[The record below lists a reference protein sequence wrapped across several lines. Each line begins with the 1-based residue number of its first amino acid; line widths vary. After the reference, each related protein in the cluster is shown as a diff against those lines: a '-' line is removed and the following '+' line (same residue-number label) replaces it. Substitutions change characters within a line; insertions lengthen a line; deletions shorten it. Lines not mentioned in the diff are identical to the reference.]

1 MATKKSRFAAI
12 ATAEVYESGKFF
24 ELGEHEVEIEKVILK
39 NTRKSGEQMIFET
52 RVLASKNPDGTE
64 CAALGQKRTIM
75 VSMQKTDTAFNNL
88 LEIVAAL
95 FGVDKGDKEKIHA
108 IRENAADIL
117 DDAVDEDTDNEN
129 AQVLKGYR
137 AHVSC
142 VPYTTKP
149 APGAPNGK
157 EITLCRWSPVSA
169 EFGPSDPSER
179 KAA

>member
-24 ELGEHEVEIEKVILK
+24 ELGEFEVEIEKVLLK
-39 NTRKSGEQMIFET
+39 QTRKSGEQMIFET
-52 RVLASKNPDGTE
+52 RVLSAKNPDGTDG
-64 CAALGQKRTIM
+64 AALGQKRTIM

-95 FGVDKGDKEKIHA
+95 FGVDKGDKEKIHG
-108 IRENAADIL
+108 IRDNAADIL
-117 DDAVDEDTDNEN
+117 DDAVDEDPDNEN
-129 AQVLKGYR
+129 RQVLTGFR

-157 EITLCRWSPVSA
+157 EITLCRWSPVSEA
-169 EFGPSDPSER
+169 FGPSSP
-179 KAA
+179 KARAAA